1 MESPMLSKKLA
12 YHVAI
17 VGATGTVGAQ
27 MIEVF
32 EERKFP
38 VGTLRPLASSRSV
51 GGTVSFQGADLPV
64 QLLTHDS
71 FAGID
76 LVLLSAG
83 SDVGKELAPG
93 AAKAG
98 AIVIDNNAACRMDLG
113 DTLVVPDDN
122 PVVLAMLDGT
132 HATPHGI

>member
-17 VGATGTVGAQ
+17 VGATGAVGAH
-27 MIEVF
+27 MIEVL

-51 GGTVSFQGADLPV
+51 GGTVSFQRADLPL

-71 FAGID
+71 FAGI
-76 LVLLSAG
+76 VLPSVSAG
-83 SDVGKELAPG
+83 SDVGEEFAHV
-93 AAKAG
+93 AVMAG
-98 AIVIDNNAACRMDLG
+98 D
-113 DTLVVPDDN
+113 VV
-122 PVVLAMLDGT
+122 
-132 HATPHGI
+132 